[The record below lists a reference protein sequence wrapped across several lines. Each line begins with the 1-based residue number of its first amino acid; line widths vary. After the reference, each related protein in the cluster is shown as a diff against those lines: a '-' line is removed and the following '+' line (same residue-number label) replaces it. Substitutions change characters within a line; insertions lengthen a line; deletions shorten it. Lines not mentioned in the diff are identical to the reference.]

1 MGWVGHAF
9 LQVVGL
15 VLFALAFLGTIHL
28 FVAYRLRRARAHG
41 RPYVAQTDP
50 WLSPVVGATGIV
62 LLIALARL
70 LS

>member
-1 MGWVGHAF
+1 MGWVGHVL
-9 LQVVGL
+9 LQIVGL
-15 VLFALAFLGTIHL
+15 VLFALAFLGTIQL
-28 FVAYRLRRARAHG
+28 FVAYRLRRAQAHG

-62 LLIALARL
+62 LIIVLATL